1 MSTKGRRAATKPLVR
16 FARLAAIATT
26 TAVLAVSLAGAG
38 ANADPSASPTPKPH
52 SSAQKSSV
60 ATYLET
66 RATRAA
72 ASRARRV
79 ISLTKSISQTK
90 YAIAHAHVDGM
101 KVLKIAAR
109 YKGVPYRAGGSTP
122 HGFDCSGYTQFV
134 FNKIGI
140 SLPRV
145 AQDQLK
151 WTTKIS
157 AKNARPGDLVFYMS
171 GNYAYHA
178 AIYAGN
184 GMIWHAPRTGE
195 RVTKV
200 HIGNHKV
207 IYGKVPASV
216 LVPELQ
222 KHLTQLETALTFVT
236 KKPKHKV
243 KKTKV
248 HKTK

>member
-1 MSTKGRRAATKPLVR
+1 MSTKGRRAAAKPLIR
-16 FARLAAIATT
+16 FARSAAIATT

-38 ANADPSASPTPKPH
+38 AKADPSASPTPNPH
-52 SSAQKSSV
+52 SSAQQSSV
-60 ATYLET
+60 STYLET
-66 RATRAA
+66 RATQVA

-79 ISLTKSISQTK
+79 VSLTKSISLTK
-90 YAIAHAHVDGM
+90 YAIAHAHVNGV
-101 KVLKIAAR
+101 KVIKIAAR

-122 HGFDCSGYTQFV
+122 RGFDCSGFTQFV

-151 WTTKIS
+151 WTTPIS

-171 GNYAYHA
+171 GKYAYHA

-184 GMIWHAPRTGE
+184 GMIWHSPRSGE

-200 HIGNHKV
+200 RLGNRKV
-207 IYGKVPASV
+207 KYGKVPANV
-216 LVPELQ
+216 LVPSLQ
-222 KHLTQLETALTFVT
+222 EHLTQLETSLKFVT
-236 KKPKHKV
+236 RAPKT